1 MTASRG
7 FSRSSMPPCGI
18 CHSRPGRMIFRA
30 AVTKTPPDQHLAA
43 SVEEGYPYIGAI
55 GLGLIHNSASFR
67 RARQRELHIC
77 NQLPASLENS
87 FTTRSYTG
95 RLNGTIN
102 CGRFFMGSQR
112 QLTNSAL

>member
-1 MTASRG
+1 
-7 FSRSSMPPCGI
+7 
-18 CHSRPGRMIFRA
+18 MIFRA